1 MNNMKKLLIL
11 LLISFSFVVSA
22 YADSKNFSFKANWT
36 KINVTTPDGFYE
48 SSNIYPERLDLVRTF
63 YPDYLKVHAVLVPK
77 GIPDTERLSRYII
90 LATSKKADKQ
100 KITQKF
106 FDDLRELMR
115 EQQLTFINDY
125 KDMID
130 DALEGGTSKV
140 LKKYDVEIITEI
152 GETVPL
158 GVFIDNEKVIS
169 LNIIANSNISNN
181 GINYPLLQ
189 VSSTSIVFVKN
200 KIVYVYIYSDYD
212 SEKDIIWIEDKT
224 KETVNL
230 LIKNN

>member
-1 MNNMKKLLIL
+1 MKKLLL
-11 LLISFSFVVSA
+11 LLLLSLAFIGSV

-48 SSNIYPERLDLVRTF
+48 SSNIYPDRVEELKTF
-63 YPDYLKVHAVLVPK
+63 YPDSLKVRAVLAPK
-77 GIPDTERLSRYII
+77 GIPATERLSRYI
-90 LATSKKADKQ
+90 LLVTYKKADKQ

-230 LIKNN
+230 LIRNN